1 MRLMATQAERRA
13 ATRAALIRAA
23 VARFGADG
31 FDAVSI
37 DGVAAAADVTR
48 GAVYH
53 HFDGKEALFEA
64 AFRSVEA
71 ELRKVVRRAAASKAE
86 PRSRLLDGCRAFV
99 RATSERGTNRIV
111 LLDAPAVLGWA
122 AYKRIDEEYFLEDT
136 ANAIRAIRPEAT
148 PDRTTLLARALIAVV
163 CELSL
168 RVART
173 DDAADAADEV
183 LGTFIRA
190 L

>member
-1 MRLMATQAERRA
+1 MATQAERRE
-13 ATRAALIRAA
+13 ATCAALIRAA
-23 VARFGADG
+23 VVRFGADG
-31 FDAVSI
+31 FDGVSI
-37 DGVAAAADVTR
+37 DGVAAAAGVTR

-53 HFDGKEALFEA
+53 HFDSKEALFEA

-71 ELRKVVRRAAASKAE
+71 ELLKIVRRAAASEVE
-86 PRSRLLDGCRAFV
+86 PRGRLLEGCRTFV

-122 AYKRIDEEYFLEDT
+122 TYKRIDEEYFLEDT
-136 ANAIRAIRPEAT
+136 ANAIQAIRPEVT
-148 PDRTTLLARALIAVV
+148 PDRATLLAQALIAVV

-173 DDAADAADEV
+173 DAGADAAAEV

>member
-1 MRLMATQAERRA
+1 MATQAERRA

-23 VARFGADG
+23 VVRFGADG

-37 DGVAAAADVTR
+37 DGVAAAAGVTR

-64 AFRSVEA
+64 AFRSVEDD
-71 ELRKVVRRAAASKAE
+71 LREVVRRAAASKTE
-86 PRSRLLDGCRAFV
+86 PRGRLLEGCRAFL
-99 RATSERGTNRIV
+99 RATSEPATNRIV

-122 AYKRIDEEYFLEDT
+122 AYKRIDEEHFLEDT
-136 ANAIRAIRPEAT
+136 ASALRAIRHEAT
-148 PDRTTLLARALIAVV
+148 PDRATLLARALIAAV

-173 DDAADAADEV
+173 DDAAEDADEV
-183 LGTFIRA
+183 LGTFIRG

>member
-1 MRLMATQAERRA
+1 MATQAERRE

-23 VARFGADG
+23 VVRFGAEG

-37 DGVAAAADVTR
+37 DGVAAAAGVTR

-64 AFRSVEA
+64 AFRFVEA
-71 ELRKVVRRAAASKAE
+71 ELLKIVRRAAASRAE
-86 PRSRLLDGCRAFV
+86 PRDRLLEGCRAFV
-99 RATSERGTNRIV
+99 RATSEHGTNRIV
-111 LLDAPAVLGWA
+111 LLDAPAVLGWD
-122 AYKRIDEEYFLEDT
+122 AYKRIDEEHFLEDT
-136 ANAIRAIRPEAT
+136 VAAIRAIHLEAK
-148 PDRTTLLARALIAVV
+148 PDRATLLARALIAVV

-173 DDAADAADEV
+173 DDDANAADEV